1 MGWSDWLDGLR
12 SNLADFLNE
21 LWLDPN
27 GIRSI
32 TLCRSFALCDDQ
44 LEMSMLVGAVGFID
58 WLGRLQVLAH
68 YVNRPLLPNPRA
80 KYCPT

>member
-1 MGWSDWLDGLR
+1 MGARGKWCDMDGKPESGFSGRKHHKPRHGVVANTPDSLR
-12 SNLADFLNE
+12 N
-21 LWLDPN
+21 
-27 GIRSI
+27 
-32 TLCRSFALCDDQ
+32 
-44 LEMSMLVGAVGFID
+44 GAVGFID